1 MEIKGTAVIAIRD
14 FVKDKYPGQYRKWYD
29 SLPEESKEVFTG
41 VIDSTKW
48 YPVEAAAARPTKA
61 IAKLFYNNDVQ
72 KGAWESGRYSA
83 EKALKGIYKIFV
95 KASSPSYLIARA
107 SRVFSTYY
115 QPCELKSI
123 KNDGNNLVLHIFGM
137 SNPEKVIEFRIA
149 GWIEK
154 ALEISG
160 SKDINVEITK
170 SMTQGDAL
178 TEFTINW
185 A

>member
-14 FVKDKYPGQYRKWYD
+14 FVKEKYPDKYQKWF
-29 SLPEESKEVFTG
+29 STLPEDSKQIFTG
-41 VIDSTKW
+41 PIDSTKW
-48 YPVEAAAARPTKA
+48 YAVEAAAAGPTKA
-61 IAKLFYNNDVQ
+61 IASLFYNNDVK

-95 KASSPSYLIARA
+95 KASSPSYLIDRA

-115 QPCELKSI
+115 QPCELRSV
-123 KNDGNNLVLHIFGM
+123 KNEGNNLVLHIFGM
-137 SNPEKVIEFRIA
+137 SNPEKVIEFRIG

-160 SKDINVEITK
+160 SKDVSVEITK

>member
-14 FVKDKYPGQYRKWYD
+14 FVKEKYPDEYQKWYS
-29 SLPEESKEVFTG
+29 SLPEDSKEVYTG
-41 VIDSTKW
+41 PIDSTKW
-48 YPVEAAAARPTKA
+48 YSVEAGAAKPTKA
-61 IAKLFYNNDVQ
+61 IARLFYNNDII

-115 QPCELKSI
+115 RPCELKSVR
-123 KNDGNNLVLHIFGM
+123 NEGNNLVLHIFGM
-137 SNPEKVIEFRIA
+137 SNPEKVIEYRIG

-160 SKDINVEITK
+160 SKNINVEITK